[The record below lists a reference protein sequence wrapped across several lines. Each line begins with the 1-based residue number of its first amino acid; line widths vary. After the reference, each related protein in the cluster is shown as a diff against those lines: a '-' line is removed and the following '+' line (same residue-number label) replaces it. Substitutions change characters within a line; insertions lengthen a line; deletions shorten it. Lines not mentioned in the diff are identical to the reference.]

1 MKAKYKAAIVG
12 CGRIAS
18 LFAADQKRK
27 GIVTHAQAY
36 LNEPRTELVA
46 ACDLDRGRL
55 EDFGKRWKVRSLYTD
70 FSMML
75 RREKPD
81 LLSVCTW
88 GPTHAA
94 LVEQAVKDGVRGI
107 ICEKP
112 ISDTPKAAEKMIRL
126 CRRKKV
132 PLLVN
137 HTRRFMGLY
146 HRIRGMI
153 ARGAIGQVQGVSCYY
168 TAGVLNTGTHLFD
181 ALRFLFGDVAW
192 VWADPERVLGGED
205 KTYSGYLYFKNG
217 FGCTLTALDVKHYL
231 MFETDI
237 YGTRQRVRLT
247 NNGLKAQIWDAKPHP
262 HFSGYRALKKNG
274 DLEGRLEEAFPN
286 LVRNLIRSIER
297 KETPYCSGED
307 GKASLEVALALKRSA
322 QLGGKKI
329 RV

>member
-132 PLLVN
+132 PLLDN
-137 HTRRFMGLY
+137 HTRRFMAPY
-146 HRIRGMI
+146 HPIRGMI
-153 ARGAIGQVQGVSCYY
+153 APGDSTAQGVDQQQPELGLYVGRQQAPGLRLRPACQSL
-168 TAGVLNTGTHLFD
+168 AQHL
-181 ALRFLFGDVAW
+181 
-192 VWADPERVLGGED
+192 
-205 KTYSGYLYFKNG
+205 
-217 FGCTLTALDVKHYL
+217 
-231 MFETDI
+231 
-237 YGTRQRVRLT
+237 RLP
-247 NNGLKAQIWDAKPHP
+247 G
-262 HFSGYRALKKNG
+262 
-274 DLEGRLEEAFPN
+274 
-286 LVRNLIRSIER
+286 SI
-297 KETPYCSGED
+297 S
-307 GKASLEVALALKRSA
+307 
-322 QLGGKKI
+322 
-329 RV
+329 